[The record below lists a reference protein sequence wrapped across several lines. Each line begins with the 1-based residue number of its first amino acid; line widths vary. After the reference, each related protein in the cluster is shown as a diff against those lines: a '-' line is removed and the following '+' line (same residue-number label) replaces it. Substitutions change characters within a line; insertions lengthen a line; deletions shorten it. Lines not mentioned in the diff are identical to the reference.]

1 MQPMNALSRLPCDG
15 ILNAGDASE
24 LKPMKNVGLA
34 LSLSA
39 LFWFVDSSMHAQEAV
54 DLPGMDWVLM
64 HHNLSMAEL
73 NETWEDYAHE
83 AVLVSQG
90 AALVEEL
97 KAGLRVLDLNP
108 WPIDGWQGLLLNN
121 QHLFDSDAVA
131 IAMNDGSWLVLAPT
145 DKIQLWT
152 NRYILNS
159 KAILK

>member
-1 MQPMNALSRLPCDG
+1 MNALSRLPCVG

>member
-1 MQPMNALSRLPCDG
+1 MQPMKALSRLPCEG
-15 ILNAGDASE
+15 ILNAGDAAE

-34 LSLSA
+34 LSFLAS
-39 LFWFVDSSMHAQEAV
+39 LWCCGSSTHAQEAV

-73 NETWEDYAHE
+73 NQTWEDYAHE
-83 AVLVSQG
+83 AVLITQG
-90 AALVEEL
+90 AALAQEL

-121 QHLFDSDAVA
+121 QHLFDSDGVA
-131 IAMNDGSWLVLAPT
+131 IAMNEGSWLVLAPT

-152 NRYILNS
+152 DRYILNS